1 MPQAPVL
8 AKKIDLTTVTSGLFR
23 LEQVDRASLQAL
35 KNNGY
40 EFEYFDPGH
49 DSLLCGIDD
58 NGHITDVT
66 SQSWRHRTH
75 ADEHQARRARWDD
88 TVKMTTTTLN
98 STDVDGLQQ
107 ALHERIINW
116 TTLWSHYGEL
126 KLRRLAFS
134 AHVTRQRARDQIANY
149 LFGRDR
155 HTVLFIGDQATRTG
169 YRGHPGY
176 PVTAL
181 RDHLA
186 STGIV
191 ILVDEYRTS
200 ATCSDCHDFVDMD
213 QYKYPY
219 CKYCQHRWHRDVNA
233 ACNIKA
239 IVDAYVAG
247 RGRPS
252 HLVRRSKS
260 AIKYAPII

>member
-1 MPQAPVL
+1 LKKASATKVSVTAAATSASSASSTRLSTASASTLPQAPVL
-8 AKKIDLTTVTSGLFR
+8 AKKIDLTTVRCLGLLPCVLLTAVSQQVTSGLFR

-134 AHVTRQRARDQIANY
+134 AHVTRQRARDQIANC

-155 HTVLFIGDQATRTG
+155 QTILFIGDQATRTG
-169 YRGHPGY
+169 YRGPCDGAPRPPGLHRHCNTRRR
-176 PVTAL
+176 VSNICHLL
-181 RDHLA
+181 RL
-186 STGIV
+186 
-191 ILVDEYRTS
+191 
-200 ATCSDCHDFVDMD
+200 
-213 QYKYPY
+213 P
-219 CKYCQHRWHRDVNA
+219 
-233 ACNIKA
+233 
-239 IVDAYVAG
+239 
-247 RGRPS
+247 
-252 HLVRRSKS
+252 
-260 AIKYAPII
+260 